1 MSTTESL
8 EVALEYSGAKQGGV
22 GTVLAMDLS
31 EADKGASLQLFSQYP
46 GESEMLFNACSYV
59 EPLRGKDEIK
69 LTKWGP
75 VRIVMVKVNANGR
88 AETVE
93 ELRARRQ
100 TVALDV
106 LRTLERVVC
115 DEIDAEA
122 ETDQFKQRVAADK
135 RSSNH
140 WRNKFIAS
148 IKEEA
153 ATRVRV
159 YE

>member
-1 MSTTESL
+1 MTRP
-8 EVALEYSGAKQGGV
+8 Q
-22 GTVLAMDLS
+22 
-31 EADKGASLQLFSQYP
+31 
-46 GESEMLFNACSYV
+46 

-106 LRTLERVVC
+106 LRTV
-115 DEIDAEA
+115 
-122 ETDQFKQRVAADK
+122 FAAGL
-135 RSSNH
+135 
-140 WRNKFIAS
+140 
-148 IKEEA
+148 
-153 ATRVRV
+153 VL
-159 YE
+159 